1 MNGLTSVVECYKKCF
16 PNFLYIEAAEQEPY
30 LSPYQDMVDSPASQ
44 PKGDIPP
51 AIPVLD
57 KEDLNFN
64 GNYIMVYV
72 GWQIP

>member
-1 MNGLTSVVECYKKCF
+1 MFYNLLLT
-16 PNFLYIEAAEQEPY
+16 EAAEQEPY

-57 KEDLNFN
+57 KEDLHFSSNSSK
-64 GNYIMVYV
+64 YRLI
-72 GWQIP
+72 